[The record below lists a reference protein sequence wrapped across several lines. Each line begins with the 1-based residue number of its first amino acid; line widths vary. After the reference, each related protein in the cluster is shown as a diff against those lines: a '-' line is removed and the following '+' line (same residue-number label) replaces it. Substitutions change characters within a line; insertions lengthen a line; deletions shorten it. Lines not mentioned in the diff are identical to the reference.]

1 MQTRRSAAHTYQHPT
16 ISRINV
22 QALGTQ
28 VFFLYTSIAAR
39 SSKNQAQTQDSA
51 FRGLGFLDS
60 HRDVLTLDFT
70 VQVVHDD
77 VGVGEGSSNLNS
89 QGAADLAD
97 TPHARRHAKRER
109 AKYRHKVRPP
119 EEKTITVELA
129 QDTTA
134 LHSRK
139 GDTGSV
145 LWRAWYATH
154 RFLADSDISP
164 AAPILPKLSFA
175 SGMLE

>member
-1 MQTRRSAAHTYQHPT
+1 MQTRRSAAYPYQHPT

-22 QALGTQ
+22 QALGIQ
-28 VFFLYTSIAAR
+28 VFLLYTSIAAR
-39 SSKNQAQTQDSA
+39 SSRNQAQTQDST

-60 HRDVLTLDFT
+60 HHDVLTLDFT

-77 VGVGEGSSNLNS
+77 AGAGGGDANLDS
-89 QGAADLAD
+89 ESVED

-109 AKYRHKVRPP
+109 VKYRQKLRPP

-145 LWRAWYATH
+145 LWRAW
-154 RFLADSDISP
+154 
-164 AAPILPKLSFA
+164 
-175 SGMLE
+175 